1 MWIFKHSCAS
11 ELHRELLKDS
21 SIALGIRP
29 IDYSNL
35 SVGPLRRIW
44 EAISNGHKDN
54 ILSHTT
60 WIQIQTHVIL

>member
-1 MWIFKHSCAS
+1 MWIFKHSCVS
-11 ELHRELLKDS
+11 ELHREPLKDS
-21 SIALGIRP
+21 RIAPSIRP

-44 EAISNGHKDN
+44 ETISNGRKDN